1 LTDLPAQQLN
11 RFVRTVAH
19 TRWQISKHFYDN
31 LQIPAA
37 PCLDILLAL
46 HATDGEP
53 LDMESLSEYIFCG
66 STITLRYLNLMSG
79 KGLLEVENDHVKLTP
94 DGDRELSNI
103 MSQFRED
110 FNE

>member
-1 LTDLPAQQLN
+1 MTDLPAKQLN

-31 LQIPAA
+31 LHIPAA

-53 LDMESLSEYIFCG
+53 LDVDSLSEYIFCG
-66 STITLRYLNLMSG
+66 STITVRYLDLMAG
-79 KGLLEVENDHVKLTP
+79 KGLLEVENGHVRLTP
-94 DGDRELSNI
+94 NGDRELSNI
-103 MSQFRED
+103 MSQFHED